1 MPIART
7 PSRLG
12 DIKFD
17 AVINRDKTLTA
28 EVPEYPVEDGFPI
41 SDAILRKPL
50 ELSVTAFISNTPVT
64 WRRQLGDT
72 HNRVSR
78 VTKQLENLWLS
89 GEPQTFVSG
98 GRSYRDMAITS
109 LTIPETPEMLNAVE
123 ISMTLKQVEVTRS
136 KTTTIPSSYGMS
148 GTTGDSGGSAST
160 EKNED
165 ESFIKKAGSILFNLF
180 NK

>member
-1 MPIART
+1 MPIAKL
-7 PSRLG
+7 PSRIG

-17 AVINRDKTLTA
+17 AIINRDKTLTA

-89 GEPQTFVSG
+89 GEPQTFISG
-98 GRSYRDMAITS
+98 GRSYKDMAITS
-109 LTIPETPEMLNAVE
+109 LTVPETPEMLNAVE

-136 KTTTIPSSYGMS
+136 RTTIPSSYGMS

-160 EKNED
+160 EKSED

>member
-1 MPIART
+1 M
-7 PSRLG
+7 G
-12 DIKFD
+12 
-17 AVINRDKTLTA
+17 N
-28 EVPEYPVEDGFPI
+28 
-41 SDAILRKPL
+41 SDYGKGTQDHHDLLR
-50 ELSVTAFISNTPVT
+50 F
-64 WRRQLGDT
+64 
-72 HNRVSR
+72 
-78 VTKQLENLWLS
+78 
-89 GEPQTFVSG
+89 
-98 GRSYRDMAITS
+98 
-109 LTIPETPEMLNAVE
+109 MLK